1 MENKYKLKFDSAIM
15 EAYAYVDKIEDIIN
29 NFKEEL
35 DVEEYYN
42 YLDELASNTQAY
54 DNMLESAEVAMN
66 NGYYNAYLTQSLV
79 NFVYYILVNEVI
91 PNRLEVDVIR
101 EYLDDLSEEET
112 IGLATELIDKKEM
125 NLYVVCHRSFHCGC
139 NSCSLE

>member
-1 MENKYKLKFDSAIM
+1 MENKYKLKFDSAII
-15 EAYAYVDKIEDIIN
+15 EAYVYVDKLEDIIN

-35 DVEEYYN
+35 DAEEYYK

-66 NGYYNAYLTQSLV
+66 NGYYNVYLTQSLV

-101 EYLDDLSEEET
+101 EYLDDLNEEET
-112 IGLATELIDKKEM
+112 VNLATELIDKKEM
-125 NLYVVCHRSFHCGC
+125 N
-139 NSCSLE
+139 

>member
-125 NLYVVCHRSFHCGC
+125 N
-139 NSCSLE
+139 

>member
-15 EAYAYVDKIEDIIN
+15 EAYAYVDKIEDITN

-112 IGLATELIDKKEM
+112 IGLATELIDKKE
-125 NLYVVCHRSFHCGC
+125 
-139 NSCSLE
+139 EK

>member
-42 YLDELASNTQAY
+42 YLNELASNTQAY

-112 IGLATELIDKKEM
+112 IELATELIDKKEM
-125 NLYVVCHRSFHCGC
+125 N
-139 NSCSLE
+139 

>member
-1 MENKYKLKFDSAIM
+1 MKNKYKLNFESAM
-15 EAYAYVDKIEDIIN
+15 NKAYDYADKIEDTVN
-29 NFKEEL
+29 KLRQESENDEEFYEVL
-35 DVEEYYN
+35 CKITNDK
-42 YLDELASNTQAY
+42 QAY
-54 DNMLESAEVAMN
+54 ENMKESAERAIE

-125 NLYVVCHRSFHCGC
+125 N
-139 NSCSLE
+139 

>member
-1 MENKYKLKFDSAIM
+1 MENKYKLKFDSAIN
-15 EAYAYVDKIEDIIN
+15 EAYAYVDKLEDITN

-35 DVEEYYN
+35 DMEEYYK

-101 EYLDDLSEEET
+101 EYLDDLNEEET
-112 IGLATELIDKKEM
+112 VNLATELIDKKEM
-125 NLYVVCHRSFHCGC
+125 N
-139 NSCSLE
+139 